1 MADALL
7 KVVGRLDPPV
17 DQVLDCGPGLPR
29 QLEVDVGHH
38 LASDGEHEDAL
49 AEVLRGKIN

>member
-17 DQVLDCGPGLPR
+17 DQVLDCGPGLPC
-29 QLEVDVGHH
+29 QLEVDVGNH
-38 LASDGEHEDAL
+38 LASDGKHEDAL